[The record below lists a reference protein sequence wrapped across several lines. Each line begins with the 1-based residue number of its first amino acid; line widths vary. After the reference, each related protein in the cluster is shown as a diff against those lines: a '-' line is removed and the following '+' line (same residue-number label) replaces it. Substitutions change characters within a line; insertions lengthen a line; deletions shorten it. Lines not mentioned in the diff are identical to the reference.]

1 VPQTLQG
8 RSGVS
13 SIDNFIN
20 SIRGKGLSVVLPEGD
35 DDRVMRAARR
45 MVDEDIA
52 RPVLIASESDFE
64 QVGISSDGI
73 RLVDPATS
81 DRAEHYTD
89 MLLKARAKLD
99 RPTATKLVAKR
110 LYFAALMAKAGDVD
124 TFVAGAVYPTGRVIE
139 AGLRCVGLDEG
150 IRTASS
156 FFLMALPDFN
166 GEGPRTLFYAD
177 CAVVIDPTV
186 DQLADITISSAKSAG
201 ALLDEPPRIAMLS
214 FSSHGSAKH
223 DRIDKITEALAQVR
237 ERDDS
242 ILIDGELQA
251 DTALMESVATRKVT
265 SPSDVAGRANVLI
278 FPDLDSGNISYKLTQ
293 YLAGAQAIGP
303 ILQGFSLPI
312 SDLSRGASV
321 DDIVGVTAVCLAQVR

>member
-1 VPQTLQG
+1 
-8 RSGVS
+8 VS

-45 MVDEDIA
+45 LVDEDIA
-52 RPVLIASESDFE
+52 RPVLLADESDFE
-64 QVGISSDGI
+64 KAGIPSDGI
-73 RLVDPATS
+73 RLVNPATS

-110 LYFAALMAKAGDVD
+110 LYFAALMAKAGDAD

-139 AGLRCVGLDEG
+139 AGLRCVGLDKG

-186 DQLADITISSAKSAG
+186 DQLADITISSAKSAR
-201 ALLDEPPRIAMLS
+201 ALLDEPTRIAMLS
-214 FSSHGSAKH
+214 FSTHGSAKH
-223 DRIDKITEALAQVR
+223 ERIDKVTEALAQVR

-242 ILIDGELQA
+242 FFVDGELQA
-251 DTALMESVATRKVT
+251 DTALIESVASRKINN
-265 SPSDVAGRANVLI
+265 PSDVAGRANVLI

-321 DDIVGVTAVCLAQVR
+321 DDIVGVTAVCLAQIR